1 MTSRMNHRRDVHG
14 GNRLRPRWAKRLPF
28 DPLPV
33 LVSSDD
39 PGLTYTATRD
49 LLEEDP
55 GPVTAVWSLPL
66 VEKLLRK
73 QRPDGGWAY
82 PGGGIPKHRPTE
94 DYDQI
99 ETYRNLG
106 ILAEKYASTRRL
118 PAVGEAAEFLFS
130 RQTQEGDFR
139 GIYGRQYTP
148 NYTAGILELLVKAG
162 YGRDPRVSRCF
173 RWLMQMRQADG
184 GWAIPMLTVR
194 GRWDQ
199 ASLSRPA
206 LAPIQERPSS
216 HMVTGIVLRAFA
228 AHPQRRRSAAA
239 HRAALLL
246 ASRLFAR
253 DAYPGRDT
261 PDFWTRCAFPFWF
274 TDIVSA
280 LDSLTL
286 LGIGLEHPKVRQAFE
301 YLAASQKSDGL
312 FHVRPLRSGADN
324 AGLRWVT
331 LAACRALKR
340 ACL

>member
-1 MTSRMNHRRDVHG
+1 MTQSKGQRVPAPRPSG
-14 GNRLRPRWAKRLPF
+14 SRPRWARRLPY
-28 DPLPV
+28 DAV
-33 LVSSDD
+33 SALVSSDD
-39 PGLTYTATRD
+39 PALVYAAKRD
-49 LLEEDP
+49 LLDEVP
-55 GPVTAVWSLPL
+55 GPVSALWSLPA
-66 VEKLLRK
+66 VEKLLRR
-73 QRPDGGWAY
+73 QRPDGAWCY
-82 PGGGIPKHRPTE
+82 PGGGKEKHRATE

-106 ILAEKYASTRRL
+106 ILVEKHAATRRL
-118 PAVGEAAEFLFS
+118 PAIRRAAEFLFS
-130 RQTQEGDFR
+130 RQSDEGDFR

-162 YGRDPRVSRCF
+162 YGRDPRVTRCF
-173 RWLMQMRQADG
+173 QWLLQMRQADG
-184 GWAIPMLTVR
+184 GWAIPMLTVH

-206 LAPIQERPSS
+206 LAPIHERPHS

-239 HRAALLL
+239 RRAAPLL

-261 PDFWTRCAFPFWF
+261 PDFWTHCVFPFWF

-286 LGIGLEHPKVRQAFE
+286 LGIGQEHPKVRQAFDW
-301 YLAASQKSDGL
+301 LAASQKPDGL
-312 FHVRPLRSGADN
+312 LHVRPVHGRAGE

-331 LAACRALKR
+331 LAACRALR
-340 ACL
+340 RVAE